1 MAVLSDDYPGSF
13 TQSYEPL
20 KNTTKSTEHN
30 NCKRYKEKTTSISV
44 FMTV

>member
-13 TQSYEPL
+13 TQSSEPL

-30 NCKRYKEKTTSISV
+30 NCKRYKEKHFCFHDSV
-44 FMTV
+44 DN